1 MGLRDLTGSL
11 REMLSP
17 TVRLHDLAAALRQ
30 QMVEAAASKAPK
42 KAKETDTPVEDV
54 AEECLKAANYIR
66 DCLKHGDHYEEA
78 AAKVADKAEEL
89 AKAEDAL
96 GTKRGSIDVK
106 AMGAEFQKF
115 LKSSGDS
122 KAGTEDAAV
131 DMKRAVDMLYAPF
144 AKARDTGYRLAAT
157 WGLSTTRPSEK
168 KAASADVKVQSAGE
182 LANGIAFAAKN
193 LKTNVRDF
201 LEKGATAQKLLR
213 NAAKKLGLE
222 SGELEDAEKQAIVT
236 ALLDFRDAA
245 APMYGRAQGIV
256 RRVNELL
263 DRAAKLEKYEA
274 KKGLRIELEVMDDA
288 ELGALE
294 MV

>member
-1 MGLRDLTGSL
+1 MRLSDLTQTLRAEISESSGLRALT
-11 REMLSP
+11 
-17 TVRLHDLAAALRQ
+17 TALRTSLS
-30 QMVEAAASKAPK
+30 EAATKAKAPK
-42 KAKETDTPVEDV
+42 AEVAPVEDV
-54 AEECLKAANYIR
+54 AEECLKAANFIR

-96 GTKRGSIDVK
+96 GTKRGSVDVK

-144 AKARDTGYRLAAT
+144 AKARDTVYRIAAA
-157 WGLSTTRPSEK
+157 WDISTKRSSDTK
-168 KAASADVKVQSAGE
+168 KEASADVKKQSATE
-182 LANGIAFAAKN
+182 IANGIAFAAKN

-201 LEKGATAQKLLR
+201 LEKGATAQKHLR

-222 SGELEDAEKQAIVT
+222 GGELTDSEKQEIVN
-236 ALLDFRDAA
+236 AALDFRDASS
-245 APMYGRAQGIV
+245 PMYGRAQGIV

-274 KKGLRIELEVMDDA
+274 KKGLKIELEVADDA
-288 ELGALE
+288 ELGAMELI
-294 MV
+294 